1 MSEST
6 DATTDRPTIRRTVRA
21 VVAGQQVDKAETISA
36 VAGRLDI
43 SETVVREELAEL
55 EQHGFIYLVGD
66 GDDAE
71 VRLP

>member
-21 VVAGQQVDKAETISA
+21 VVTGQPVDKGETISA
-36 VAGRLDI
+36 VASRLDI
-43 SETVVREELAEL
+43 SEEIVREEVAEL
-55 EQHGFIYLVGD
+55 EKHGFIYLVGD
-66 GDDAE
+66 SDDAE